1 MGWHEAGTNHKSGTA
16 KNAGYHYA
24 QCPGVTIIDSKAKKE
39 RELEWIDR
47 MEEFD
52 AFMNP

>member
-1 MGWHEAGTNHKSGTA
+1 MRDIIMHSA
-16 KNAGYHYA
+16 
-24 QCPGVTIIDSKAKKE
+24 PGVTIIDNKAKKE